1 MFRRMSLPAGSP
13 HGRVSFDIP
22 SLDGLRAIS
31 FFLVFLGHAGVP
43 LIPGGFGVTV
53 FFFLSGYLITT
64 LLRLEANKY
73 GRVDL
78 KLFYMRRAL
87 RIWPPFYLVLV
98 TATLLCAS
106 GFILGKLERPSL
118 VAQFLHYSNFWIAFH
133 GWQGIGLG
141 TGVYW
146 SLAVEEHFYLLFPAL
161 FALFLRT
168 GLSREKQRGV
178 CFGICAAVLAWRCIL
193 VGVLHVATDR
203 TYVATDTRFDSIL
216 FGCALALYGNPMF
229 DLPKRERPSMSDL
242 GLLALGLGML
252 LVTFLYRDEVF
263 RETVRY
269 TMQGIGLIPVFV
281 TAVRFPDW
289 GPMKV
294 LNLRPVKFMGT
305 LSYSL
310 YLVHHVVVEAFAW
323 HWPGSSVSNGILSLA
338 VSIAIAATIWYFI
351 EEPCAEVRR
360 KLSAGRKAESRA
372 PNAVPS

>member
-1 MFRRMSLPAGSP
+1 MSLPAGSP

-31 FFLVFLGHAGVP
+31 FFLVFLGHSGVP

-98 TATLLCAS
+98 ASTLLAAW
-106 GFILGKLERPSL
+106 GLILGNLERHSL
-118 VAQFLHYSNFWIAFH
+118 LAQFLHYSNFWIAFH

-168 GLSREKQRGV
+168 GLSRQRQRGV
-178 CFGICAAVLAWRCIL
+178 CFAICAAVLAWRCIL
-193 VGVLHVATDR
+193 IGVFHVATDR

-229 DLPKRERPSMSDL
+229 DLQKRERPGAFDL
-242 GLLALGLGML
+242 GVLVLGLGML
-252 LVTFLYRDEVF
+252 LVTFLYRDEAF

-269 TMQGIGLIPVFV
+269 TMQGIGLFPVFV

-289 GPMKV
+289 GPMKI

-323 HWPGSSVSNGILSLA
+323 HRPGLPISNGILSLA
-338 VSIAIAATIWYFI
+338 VSIAIATTIWYFI

-360 KLSAGRKAESRA
+360 KLSASRKAESSA

>member
-1 MFRRMSLPAGSP
+1 MFRRMSHPAAGP
-13 HGRVSFDIP
+13 HGRASFDVP
-22 SLDGLRAIS
+22 SLDGLRAVS

-53 FFFLSGYLITT
+53 FFFLSGFLITT
-64 LLRLEANKY
+64 LLRLEAQRN

-98 TATLLCAS
+98 AASLLCAS
-106 GFILGKLERPSL
+106 GLILGELQTRSV
-118 VAQFLHYSNFWIAFH
+118 VAQFLHYSNFWIAAH
-133 GWQGIGLG
+133 GWEGIGLG
-141 TGVYW
+141 TGVFW

-161 FALFLRT
+161 YTFFLRK
-168 GLSREKQRGV
+168 GLTQESQRTV
-178 CFGICAAVLAWRCIL
+178 CFAICAAVLAWRCIL
-193 VGVLHVATDR
+193 VLGLHVATDR

-229 DLPKRERPSMSDL
+229 DTPKQDRPSASDL
-242 GLLALGLGML
+242 GALAVGIALL
-252 LVTFLYRDEVF
+252 LVSFLYRNPVF
-263 RETVRY
+263 RETLRY
-269 TMQGIGLIPVFV
+269 TVQGLGLFPVFI

-294 LNLRPVKFMGT
+294 LNLRPVKFVGT

-310 YLVHHVVVEAFAW
+310 YLVHHVVVEAIGW
-323 HWPGSSVSNGILSLA
+323 RRPGSTVSNAVLALA
-338 VSIAIAATIWYFI
+338 VSIAISTLIWYFI
-351 EEPCAEVRR
+351 EEPCAEIRR
-360 KLSAGRKAESRA
+360 KLSASRRLVENA

>member
-13 HGRVSFDIP
+13 HGRASFDIP

-31 FFLVFLGHAGVP
+31 FFLVFLGHAGVA

-64 LLRLEANKY
+64 LLRLESDKY

-98 TATLLCAS
+98 SSTLLCAS
-106 GFILGKLERPSL
+106 GLILGKLERPSL
-118 VAQFLHYSNFWIAFH
+118 VAQFLHYSNFWIAFN

-161 FALFLRT
+161 FTLFLRN
-168 GLSREKQRGV
+168 GLSRKSQRAV
-178 CFGICAAVLAWRCIL
+178 CFAICAAVLAWRCIL
-193 VGVLHVATDR
+193 VGVFHVATDR

-216 FGCALALYGNPMF
+216 FGCALALYGNPVL
-229 DLPKRERPSMSDL
+229 DLPKRERPRASDL
-242 GLLALGLGML
+242 SALAAGIAML
-252 LVTFLYRDEVF
+252 LVTFLYRDPVF
-263 RETVRY
+263 RETARY
-269 TMQGIGLIPVFV
+269 TMQGIALFPVFV

-289 GPMKV
+289 GPMKL
-294 LNLRPVKFMGT
+294 LNLRPVKFVGT

-323 HWPGSSVSNGILSLA
+323 RRPESSLSNGFLSLA
-338 VSIAIAATIWYFI
+338 VSIAIATAIWYFI

-360 KLSAGRKAESRA
+360 KLSASRKTMNA